1 MLLTDY
7 NTNEAWTVE
16 QQAERV
22 IKWIKQKFALL
33 EERAEK
39 SQDVIEKNTFEQ
51 FKREVTQNIKK
62 IVVMNPKET
71 ITLIEEKF
79 GASHKEMIDIL
90 SRDPLEQMLYLET
103 LLEE

>member
-7 NTNEAWTVE
+7 RTNEAWTAE

-22 IKWIKQKFALL
+22 IKWIKEKLALL
-33 EERAEK
+33 ESRAEASK
-39 SQDVIEKNTFEQ
+39 SVLDKNTFEQ

-71 ITLIEEKF
+71 ITLIDEKF
-79 GASHKEMIDIL
+79 GANHKEMIDQL
-90 SRDPLEQMLYLET
+90 SRDPQEQMLYLET
-103 LLEE
+103 LLQE